1 MILILSGTS
10 SSGKSTL
17 SKQLQKRLGDGWLYF
32 SMDTYLSMLGSK
44 FMNLNPD
51 NPDVCTP
58 NNICYAQKHSDDT
71 YKIITGELCNKLY
84 ATIPKVLTLLSEQGF
99 HIILDS
105 FITGFEEHS
114 FYKEQLQHN
123 GLMFIYLHAPIE
135 VISQREVARGDRL
148 RGSALHWLNDFEC
161 ESVFDLSFDTHAKP
175 IMDIIETIMDK
186 LRSLMLLQSH

>member
-17 SKQLQKRLGDGWLYF
+17 SEQLQKRLGDGWLSF

-58 NNICYAQKHSDDT
+58 NSICYAQKHSDDT
-71 YKIITGELCNKLY
+71 YEIITGELCNKLY
-84 ATIPKVLTLLSEQGF
+84 ATIPKVLALLSEQGF

-105 FITGFEEHS
+105 FITSCDEHS
-114 FYKEQLQHN
+114 FYKEQLQHY

-161 ESVFDLSFDTHAKP
+161 ESVFDLSFDTHAIP
-175 IMDIIETIMDK
+175 IMDIVETIMDK
-186 LRSLMLLQSH
+186 LKSLMLLQSH